1 MANKTL
7 KFIYAYPL
15 DRGRRDFFAEKGLD
29 YPTKEKIMSVIS
41 HWEKLWTDTNNEK
54 DIITYLAKITE
65 RIPDRNLEC
74 FVFGAGMQA
83 MSTPFLLPIWNR
95 EGKQWSDEKFV
106 DLVIHE
112 LLHIFLVTDNDVYW
126 EHALKQFA
134 DEEPVCRNHVLLYA
148 MLYKI
153 YKDLFNQEPIDF
165 NRDNMPPGYARAIE
179 LVKEIG
185 YQELIDEYK
194 EIISGKST
202 DS

>member
-1 MANKTL
+1 MNLPKL
-7 KFIYAYPL
+7 SFIYAYPL
-15 DRGRRDFFAEKGLD
+15 DVELRRSFEERGLVYPSQAEIRDVMQHWKVIWEEQNAQYNILIKLSEI
-29 YPTKEKIMSVIS
+29 TKR
-41 HWEKLWTDTNNEK
+41 TP
-54 DIITYLAKITE
+54 A
-65 RIPDRNLEC
+65 RNLEC
-74 FVFGAGMQA
+74 FIFGRGLTPK
-83 MSTPFLLPIWNR
+83 STPFMLPIWNR
-95 EGKQWSDEKFV
+95 EQKQWSDEKFI
-106 DLVIHE
+106 DLMIHE

-153 YKDLFNQEPIDF
+153 YKDLFNKEPIDF
-165 NRDNMPPGYARAIE
+165 NRDNMPPGYARAVE